1 MDSLIYL
8 PVSIGEAIDKL
19 TILDIKL
26 NKIKDHRRND
36 VKKEYDMLYE
46 KLSIFIQTY
55 QSLYKQMKHIN
66 LLIWDMM
73 DKLRDGKLDDHSYFL
88 ECKRCVEYND
98 IRFRVKNKINDK
110 AKSSLKEQ
118 KGYLVNKVEININD
132 DVDIS
137 LILKPIKY
145 LSLVKDLVLVNT
157 NNEALKRMLEEDS
170 NVIFTNNQNTENA
183 KITISS
189 NMDVSN
195 MLEILEIN
203 VNEMNVLMC

>member
-1 MDSLIYL
+1 MDNLTYL

-26 NKIKDHRRND
+26 EKIKDQRRND

-46 KLSIFIQTY
+46 KLNVFIEKY

-66 LLIWDMM
+66 LLIWGMM
-73 DKLRDGKLDDHSYFL
+73 DIIRDAKLDDHTYL
-88 ECKRCVEYND
+88 IQCKRCVEYND

-118 KGYLVNKVEININD
+118 KGYLVNKVEITIND

-137 LILKPIKY
+137 LVIKPIKY
-145 LSLVKDLVLVNT
+145 LSLVKDLVLINS
-157 NNEALKRMLEEDS
+157 NNVILQNFLEEDS
-170 NVIFTNNQNTENA
+170 NVIFTSNENP
-183 KITISS
+183 KIVITS
-189 NMDVSN
+189 NMDVSII
-195 MLEILEIN
+195 LELLEIN
-203 VNEMNVLMC
+203 KNEMNILMC

>member
-1 MDSLIYL
+1 MDNLTYL

-26 NKIKDHRRND
+26 DKIKDSRRND
-36 VKKEYDMLYE
+36 VKREYDMLYE
-46 KLSIFIQTY
+46 KLSVFIEKY

-73 DKLRDGKLDDHSYFL
+73 DKLRDGKLDDHSYFI

-118 KGYLVNKVEININD
+118 KGYLVNKVEININE

-137 LILKPIKY
+137 LVIKPIKY
-145 LSLVKDLVLVNT
+145 LSLIKDIVIVNS
-157 NNEALKRMLEEDS
+157 NNMSLQKALEEDS
-170 NVIFTNNQNTENA
+170 NVIFTNNQTT
-183 KITISS
+183 KSVTI
-189 NMDVSN
+189 NKETN
-195 MLEILEIN
+195 ILQVLDID
-203 VNEMNVLMC
+203 VNELNLLIF

>member
-145 LSLVKDLVLVNT
+145 LSLVKDIVIINT
-157 NNEALKRMLEEDS
+157 NNESLNSMLEEDS

>member
-1 MDSLIYL
+1 MDNLTYL

-26 NKIKDHRRND
+26 DKIKDQRKND
-36 VKKEYDMLYE
+36 VKKEYDMLYD
-46 KLSIFIQTY
+46 KLTTFIQTY

-73 DKLRDGKLDDHSYFL
+73 DIIRDAKLDDHTYL
-88 ECKRCVEYND
+88 IQCKRCVEYND

-110 AKSSLKEQ
+110 AKSCLKEQ
-118 KGYLVNKVEININD
+118 KGYLVNKVEININH

-137 LILKPIKY
+137 LVINPIKY
-145 LSLVKDLVLVNT
+145 LSLVKDLVIVNS
-157 NNEALKRMLEEDS
+157 NNMNLRKLLEEDS
-170 NVIFTNNQNTENA
+170 NVIFTSNENP
-183 KITISS
+183 KIVITS

-195 MLEILEIN
+195 IIEILEIN
-203 VNEMNVLMC
+203 ETELNILLNF